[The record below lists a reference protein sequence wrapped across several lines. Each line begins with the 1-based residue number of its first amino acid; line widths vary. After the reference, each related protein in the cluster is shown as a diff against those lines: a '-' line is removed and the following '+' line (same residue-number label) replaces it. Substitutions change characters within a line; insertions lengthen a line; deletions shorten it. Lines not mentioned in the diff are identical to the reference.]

1 MNEATEQPVDDTTLS
16 GQERDSTVTLRR
28 SGLDADRRIGAYKLI
43 RELGRGGMGTVW
55 LAARADDQFEKRVAL
70 KVVRGSDSDEVLR
83 FFRRERQILA
93 GLEHPNIAR
102 LLDGGTT
109 EDGLPYFVMEH
120 VEGVPIDRYCD
131 EHKLSVPERL
141 RLFEG
146 VCSAVQHAHGSL
158 VVHRDLKP
166 RNILV
171 TERRSAQAPRL
182 RHREAAQPRGGRR
195 QLAGDGA
202 GDDAGLRQSG
212 AGARPGDHHRRP
224 TCTRWGSSSTSCSPD
239 IAPTG

>member
-1 MNEATEQPVDDTTLS
+1 MSDVNEPTVQPVPDTTLS
-16 GQERDSTVTLRR
+16 GQAPDSTLTLKR
-28 SGLDADRRIGAYKLI
+28 SGLDAERRIGPYKLI

-55 LAARADDQFEKRVAL
+55 LAARADEQFEKRVAV
-70 KVVRGSDSDEVLR
+70 KVVRASDSQEVLR
-83 FFRRERQILA
+83 FFKRERQILA

-109 EDGLPYFVMEH
+109 DDGLPYFVMEH

-146 VCSAVQHAHGSL
+146 VCSAVQHAHRSL

-166 RNILV
+166 GNVLV
-171 TERRSAQAPRL
+171 TQ
-182 RHREAAQPRGGRR
+182 
-195 QLAGDGA
+195 DGEPKLLDF
-202 GDDAGLRQSG
+202 G
-212 AGARPGDHHRRP
+212 
-224 TCTRWGSSSTSCSPD
+224 
-239 IAPTG
+239 IAKLLNP

>member
-1 MNEATEQPVDDTTLS
+1 MNEPGAQPVEDTTVS
-16 GQERDSTVTLRR
+16 GQSRDSSTVTLTRP
-28 SGLDADRRIGAYKLI
+28 GLDADRGSVPTSSSASWGA
-43 RELGRGGMGTVW
+43 EGWGRCGWPPG
-55 LAARADDQFEKRVAL
+55 DEQFEKRVAL
-70 KVVRGSDSDEVLR
+70 KVVRASDSEEVLR

-109 EDGLPYFVMEH
+109 DEGLPYFVMEH

-146 VCSAVQHAHGSL
+146 VCSAVQHAHRSL

-166 RNILV
+166 GEHPGDRGRHPKLLDFGIAKLLNPGV
-171 TERRSAQAPRL
+171 AGGGTTRRSSR
-182 RHREAAQPRGGRR
+182 
-195 QLAGDGA
+195 
-202 GDDAGLRQSG
+202 
-212 AGARPGDHHRRP
+212 
-224 TCTRWGSSSTSCSPD
+224 
-239 IAPTG
+239 